1 MKINILKITAL
12 CASIALASSANAQT
26 IGFQVTP
33 TSGNPT
39 SDIIMTV
46 NDASGFRAV
55 DGSPLS
61 ALSVKINAINT
72 GGSAYG
78 IYAAGSLNPVI
89 SNDIYVETTRA
100 GSNAVAIQNTNYFTL
115 QGDITLSAKT
125 ATGSATVFNNSTVN
139 VYSNGGTHTLFGGV
153 LAVDFN
159 MGSGKYIWDS
169 YSNDIN
175 LNLGNGAIINA
186 DIEFMKRLRV
196 SSGTLQTNGHLTFHA
211 SEISSQSLF
220 HASTLIFSG
229 NTSTQFTVILD
240 EGFEAFEND
249 ELIIWSG
256 TSMSMGFFDHS
267 NVSIVLS
274 STGEE
279 LSYGTGRDFIVS
291 NIGVVT
297 FLKDISVAIPEP
309 STYAMIFGVLALGL
323 AIYRRRK

>member
-46 NDASGFRAV
+46 NDASGLYAV
-55 DGSPLS
+55 NGSPLS

-72 GGSAYG
+72 GGFVYG
-78 IYAAGSLNPVI
+78 INAAGNLNPVI
-89 SNDIYVETTRA
+89 SNDIYVETTRN
-100 GSNAVAIQNTNYFTL
+100 GSSASAIYNTNNITL

-125 ATGSATVFNNSTVN
+125 ATGSGTVFNNSTVN

-159 MGSGKYIWDS
+159 MNSGKYIWDS

-175 LNLGNGAIINA
+175 FSLGNGGIISA
-186 DIEFMKRLRV
+186 GVSIEFMKRLRV
-196 SSGTLQTNGHLTFHA
+196 SNGTLQTSGHLTFHA

-220 HASTLIFSG
+220 HASTLTIDS
-229 NTSTQFTVILD
+229 SSRFTVILD

-256 TSMSMGFFDHS
+256 SSITLGGFFDAS

-274 STGEE
+274 STGER
-279 LSYGTGRDFIVS
+279 LSYYSDFMLS
-291 NIGVVT
+291 PTGVVT
-297 FLKDISVAIPEP
+297 FLKDVSVAIPEP